1 MVGAGVC
8 FREGCQKAHHQDTE
22 RESLH
27 VSSEI
32 SEWRTGEAEERG
44 IERAA
49 IPSNERR
56 QFNVSDKPHAFAQPR
71 CGGLH
76 LARATDCGR
85 FDGPSGNNP
94 INRPEQADLILQVA
108 CRRQSDDVRKSG
120 RFVPL
125 TDNFR
130 FADDPSTIS
139 PVTMPRNSRLPLRRA
154 LVRRGEATCD
164 HTRRSGPPYP
174 GFGEFTLQHATIPAP
189 AQGRTVTAASL
200 RLRSGRNSR
209 PLKPVAEARSTC
221 FRSPWLRDTR
231 SRLPPAQIRS
241 THVRRA
247 LPRSSVVRE
256 TGQHSPLF
264 LCPRG

>member
-8 FREGCQKAHHQDTE
+8 FREGCQKAHHQEQSTNPFMFPP
-22 RESLH
+22 RFQNGGL
-27 VSSEI
+27 VKQKK
-32 SEWRTGEAEERG
+32 EEL
-44 IERAA
+44 
-49 IPSNERR
+49 NERR
-56 QFNVSDKPHAFAQPR
+56 FRRTN
-71 CGGLH
+71 GGSSMFLTNPTRS
-76 LARATDCGR
+76 LSPVVGAYIWRVPLIAR